1 MTHTH
6 AELDLVKNAI
16 YTDPEDQSAWL
27 YYWWLLGRA
36 PDHVTLYGAYQ
47 VERDPS
53 IVILG
58 FNDNIR
64 LMQQPRLVD
73 EQDETVDCRLYP
85 FDSNS
90 QRAASIWILQ
100 QTAAAANTAKR
111 VVVDASVILPST
123 SAKSIPHDK
132 VWNLELDKLDCN
144 IGK

>member
-1 MTHTH
+1 M
-6 AELDLVKNAI
+6 E
-16 YTDPEDQSAWL
+16 S
-27 YYWWLLGRA
+27 
-36 PDHVTLYGAYQ
+36 
-47 VERDPS
+47 DPS

-58 FNDNIR
+58 FNDRIR
-64 LMQQPRLVD
+64 LMQKPRLLN

-90 QRAASIWILQ
+90 QSAASIWILQ
-100 QTAAAANTAKR
+100 QTAAAAANTAKR
-111 VVVDASVILPST
+111 VVVDANVILPST